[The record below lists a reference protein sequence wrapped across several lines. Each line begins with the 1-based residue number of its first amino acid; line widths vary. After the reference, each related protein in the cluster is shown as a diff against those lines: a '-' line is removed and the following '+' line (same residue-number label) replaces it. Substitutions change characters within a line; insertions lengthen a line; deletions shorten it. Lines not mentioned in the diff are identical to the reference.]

1 MASRRQDAM
10 AQEIVHATAGRVRF
24 RVPRLRQDADYAELV
39 VQLLESLAIVERVRL
54 NRQAATVVVE
64 YQPHLL
70 STATIHES
78 LSRCFDQATVATPQ
92 PFPPTAAPADAI
104 ALEDYEAQV
113 EADARLETDWE
124 RLGLPLVALGVSL
137 LSVPFELPFV
147 VVGATVLASAWPWF
161 QRVGH
166 QVSQGHP
173 PNVDLLDSLWIALHT
188 ANGQFLAPALKT
200 AMVGMRADVRD
211 RQRRQQLHAYPSI
224 LMAHYRQLTVQR
236 AHTSHTI
243 ESQELQ
249 VGDIFWLQPGDLVP
263 ADSRVLVGIAE
274 IEPAHF
280 RPSRQVQVVRPG
292 DSLDA
297 GAQVITGQ
305 LQVQAIRTGWQTR
318 LGLIADL
325 LQTEPVYD
333 SALAHQQGEFARQAV
348 LPTLALSAALS
359 LVSGA
364 YGPAIAPLQFDFG
377 SGIQLSLRTV
387 LLSAQV
393 FAVQQGVYLPTAGTL
408 ESLAQLDCLVIDGRA
423 GIPEPTAAQ
432 RLIQTLRSAGIATY
446 VVYADS
452 SPLSL
457 DGATDVT
464 PERLK
469 DLQCYLQG
477 KQYRVGWLS
486 FGDTCTCPVADWLP
500 IRWVPDRFSPNAK
513 VVVLLEPEWAALG
526 RAIALARDALERTYQ
541 NVALI
546 ALPNLA
552 VTFGGMFLGLH
563 PVVNVLTNNATAFMA
578 EFLHGEAPQFRTEL
592 LAPKPPSLLP
602 QPPEATATS
611 PQFALA

>member
-1 MASRRQDAM
+1 MELQ
-10 AQEIVHATAGRVRF
+10 IVHATRGRVRF
-24 RVPRLRQDADYAELV
+24 RVPRLQRDPDYAERV
-39 VQLLESLAIVERVRL
+39 VQLLESLAIVERVRC
-54 NRQAATVVVE
+54 NRQAATLVIE
-64 YQPHLL
+64 YQPQLL
-70 STATIHES
+70 SDSKIHTT
-78 LSRCFDQATVATPQ
+78 LKDCFDQATVAVPQ
-92 PFPPTAAPADAI
+92 PVPPVAAPADAI

-137 LSVPFELPFV
+137 LSLPLELPFM

-188 ANGQFLAPALKT
+188 ANGEFLAPALKT

-211 RQRRQQLHAYPSI
+211 RQRRQQLHAYPSV
-224 LMAHYRQLTVQR
+224 LMAHYRELTVQR
-236 AHTSHTI
+236 AGVSETI
-243 ESQELQ
+243 ESQALQ
-249 VGDIFWLQPGDLVP
+249 AGDTFWLQPGDLVP

-280 RPSRQVQVVRPG
+280 RPSRQLQVVRPG

-305 LQVQAIRTGWQTR
+305 VQVQAIRTGWQTR
-318 LGLIADL
+318 LGLMTDL

-348 LPTLALSAALS
+348 LPTLALSAALWLS
-359 LVSGA
+359 TGA

-377 SGIQLSLRTV
+377 SGVQLSLRTV

-408 ESLAQLDCLVIDGRA
+408 EALAQLDCLVIDGRA
-423 GIPEPTAAQ
+423 DIPDPAGAQ
-432 RLIQTLRSAGIATY
+432 RLIQTLRRVGIATY
-446 VVYADS
+446 VVHSATN
-452 SPLSL
+452 PIALE
-457 DGATDVT
+457 GATDVT
-464 PERLK
+464 PERLQ

-477 KQYRVGWLS
+477 KQYRVGWVS
-486 FGDTCTCPVADWLP
+486 FGDTCTCPIPEWLP
-500 IRWVPDRFSPNAK
+500 IRWAPTHFRPNSK
-513 VVVLLEPEWAALG
+513 HVILLDPEWAALSRG
-526 RAIALARDALERTYQ
+526 IALARDALERTYQ

-546 ALPNLA
+546 SLPNLA

-563 PVVNVLTNNATAFMA
+563 PVVNVVTNNATAFVA
-578 EFLHGEAPQFRTEL
+578 EFLHGTAPQFRTEL
-592 LAPKPPSLLP
+592 GAPPAAPQLP
-602 QPPEATATS
+602 QGVQGGLSAL
-611 PQFALA
+611 QFAVAS